1 MGTRHVFASALIVG
15 FLAAGAASAQQ
26 NLIAT
31 DRLEATMI
39 ATGRE
44 EAIPLIEE
52 RLSVA
57 IDGQHATTTLLQ
69 VFQHGNG
76 GQIEGRYKLRPG
88 MGSRVEGF
96 SYWNGEAKIVGEV
109 FERATARRVYE
120 NVTTRRRDPGLLEE
134 DGEGAF
140 QFKVFPIQPNEKK
153 RVELRWSKFL
163 ERQGQTVRYRA
174 PITRGDADVV
184 LDIQGAVKNIR
195 SSSHKLRIDRDSNGV
210 RLRSDGMRGRGELVV
225 EWDVDEPEW
234 LPSAYVHRGTSETD
248 GYFAV
253 SLATADVNTGAIAAK
268 DVTIVIDRSGSM
280 TGEPLANAKA
290 AAVDVIRRL
299 PNGDRVNVIAFS
311 DEVDPLF
318 RAPMILDDENRGRA
332 VGFVQRLH
340 EGGGTDIAL
349 ALTTAIKS
357 QDVKQG
363 RPRVVVFMTDGQSDV
378 DKSVLAA
385 QADTGDIRLFT
396 VGLGKDVNRPLL
408 QRLAQTKR
416 GNFTYIEKPSAIQTD
431 MAKLAAHIAK
441 PLLVDVSLEIDGV
454 QATRLYPRSLPDLFV
469 NDQLVVSGRLKGNAG
484 IAKFT
489 IKGRLAGK
497 PVTFIKA
504 VDLSKAPP
512 RPWVGR
518 QWAAKRVDH
527 LQEELALGAKEPE
540 LMTEL
545 LELALAY
552 NFVTPYTA
560 FLAIPESELGDQR
573 GTIEAA
579 RAAKKKIMAH
589 NPDAANLDHSA
600 PGGTY
605 VQGVAVT
612 QNLPAPSRSSRDFAA
627 PTSVDSEDDSDESVK
642 GESSY
647 ATVRSKGHGC
657 AGCATGN
664 DPRALL
670 VLLGIV
676 LLVLR
681 RRRR

>member
-1 MGTRHVFASALIVG
+1 MGTRLLCSIGL
-15 FLAAGAASAQQ
+15 LAGILAGGSASAQQ
-26 NLIAT
+26 NLIAS

-39 ATGRE
+39 ATGRD
-44 EAIPLIEE
+44 EAIPLVEE
-52 RLSVA
+52 RLAVA

-76 GQIEGRYKLRPG
+76 AQIEGRYKLRPG
-88 MGSRVEGF
+88 LGSRVEGF
-96 SYWNGEAKIVGEV
+96 SYWNGEAKIIGEV
-109 FERATARRVYE
+109 FERATARRVYD

-163 ERQGQTVRYRA
+163 ERHGQTVRYRA
-174 PITRGDADVV
+174 PITRTDADVV
-184 LDIQGAVKNIR
+184 VDIQGAVKNIR
-195 SSSHKLRIDRDSNGV
+195 SSTHKLRIDRDSNGV
-210 RLRSDGMRGRGELVV
+210 RLRSDGMRGKGELVV

-234 LPSAYVHRGTSETD
+234 LPSAYVHRGSGETD
-248 GYFAV
+248 GYFAL
-253 SLATADVNTGAIAAK
+253 SLATADVNTGAIASK

-299 PNGDRVNVIAFS
+299 PPADRVNVIAFS
-311 DEVDPLF
+311 DEVDSLF
-318 RAPMILDDENRGRA
+318 RAPLILDEENRGRA
-332 VGFVQRLH
+332 IGYVQRLH

-357 QDVKQG
+357 QDVKPG

-396 VGLGKDVNRPLL
+396 VGLGKEVNRPLL
-408 QRLAQTKR
+408 QRLAATKR
-416 GNFTYIEKPSAIQTD
+416 GNFTYIEKPSAIQGD
-431 MAKLAAHIAK
+431 MAKLATHIAK
-441 PLLVDVSLEIDGV
+441 PLLVDVSIEVDGV
-454 QATRLYPRSLPDLFV
+454 QATRIYPRSLPDLFV
-469 NDQLVVSGRLKGNAG
+469 DDQLVVSGRLKGTTG
-484 IAKFT
+484 VAKFT

-504 VDLSKAPP
+504 IDLARAQP

-527 LQEELALGAKEPE
+527 LQEELALGAKQPE

-573 GTIEAA
+573 GTVEAA
-579 RAAKKKIMAH
+579 RAAKQKIMAN
-589 NPDAANLDHSA
+589 NPDAANLDKTSPDA
-600 PGGTY
+600 TY
-605 VQGVAVT
+605 LANV
-612 QNLPAPSRSSRDFAA
+612 PASRSFSA
-627 PTSVDSEDDSDESVK
+627 VDASPRTVSESAGADGVDDSDESRSASP
-642 GESSY
+642 G
-647 ATVRSKGHGC
+647 AVRSKGHGC
-657 AGCATGN
+657 AGCTTGA
-664 DPRALL
+664 DQRSLL
-670 VLLGIV
+670 LLLGLV

>member
-1 MGTRHVFASALIVG
+1 
-15 FLAAGAASAQQ
+15 
-26 NLIAT
+26 
-31 DRLEATMI
+31 MI
-39 ATGRE
+39 ATGRD
-44 EAIPLIEE
+44 EAIPLVEE
-52 RLSVA
+52 RLTVA

-76 GQIEGRYKLRPG
+76 TQIEGRYKLRPG
-88 MGSRVEGF
+88 LGSRVEGF

-109 FERATARRVYE
+109 FERTTARQVYD

-163 ERQGQTVRYRA
+163 ERHGQTVRYRA
-174 PITRGDADVV
+174 PITRGDADLV
-184 LDIQGAVKNIR
+184 LDIRGAVKNIR
-195 SSSHKLRIDRDSNGV
+195 SSSHTLRIDRDTNGV
-210 RLRSDGMRGRGELVV
+210 RLRSDGMRGKGEVVV

-234 LPSAYVHRGTSETD
+234 LPSAYVHRGTSEID
-248 GYFAV
+248 GYFAL
-253 SLATADVNTGAIAAK
+253 SLATSDVDFSSRAIVSK

-280 TGEPLANAKA
+280 TGEPLENAKA

-299 PNGDRVNVIAFS
+299 PPADRVNVIAFS

-318 RAPMILDDENRGRA
+318 RSPLILDEGNRGRA
-332 VGFVQRLH
+332 IGFVQRLH

-357 QDVKQG
+357 QDIKPG

-396 VGLGKDVNRPLL
+396 VGLGKAVNRPLL

-416 GNFTYIEKPSAIQTD
+416 GTFTYIEKPSAIQSD
-431 MAKLAAHIAK
+431 MARLASHIAK
-441 PLLVDVSLEIDGV
+441 PLLVDVSLEVDGV

-469 NDQLVVSGRLKGNAG
+469 DDQLVVSGRLKGSTG

-489 IKGRLAGK
+489 IKGRLSGK
-497 PVTFIKA
+497 PVTFIKT
-504 VDLSKAPP
+504 VDLAKAPP
-512 RPWVGR
+512 RAWVGR
-518 QWAAKRVDH
+518 QWAASRVEH
-527 LQEELALGAKEPE
+527 LQEEIALGAKQPE

-579 RAAKKKIMAH
+579 RAAKKKIMAN
-589 NPDAANLDHSA
+589 NPDAANLDKNA
-600 PGGTY
+600 PDSTY
-605 VQGVAVT
+605 LANAPTGRTVSPVTTATRDVAGADAVDDADEDAR
-612 QNLPAPSRSSRDFAA
+612 PRSS
-627 PTSVDSEDDSDESVK
+627 E
-642 GESSY
+642 Y

-657 AGCATGN
+657 AGCATGA
-664 DPRALL
+664 DQRSL
-670 VLLGIV
+670 VLLLGVV

-681 RRRR
+681 RKRR

>member
-1 MGTRHVFASALIVG
+1 MGTRLLCSIGLLAGILASG
-15 FLAAGAASAQQ
+15 SASAQQ

-31 DRLEATMI
+31 DRLEATML
-39 ATGRE
+39 ATGRD
-44 EAIPLIEE
+44 EAIPLVEE
-52 RLSVA
+52 RLAVA

-76 GQIEGRYKLRPG
+76 AQIEGRYKLRPG
-88 MGSRVEGF
+88 LGSRVEGF

-109 FERATARRVYE
+109 FERTTARQVYD

-163 ERQGQTVRYRA
+163 ERRGQTVRYRA
-174 PITRGDADVV
+174 PITRADADVV
-184 LDIQGAVKNIR
+184 LDIQGAVKNLR
-195 SSSHKLRIDRDSNGV
+195 SSTHKLRIDRDTNGV
-210 RLRSDGMRGRGELVV
+210 RLRSDGMRGKGELVI
-225 EWDVDEPEW
+225 EWEVDEPEW
-234 LPSAYVHRGTSETD
+234 LPSAYVHRGGGETD
-248 GYFAV
+248 GYFAL
-253 SLATADVNTGAIAAK
+253 SLATADVNTGAIASK

-280 TGEPLANAKA
+280 TGEPLQNAKA

-299 PNGDRVNVIAFS
+299 APADRVNVIAFS

-318 RAPMILDDENRGRA
+318 RAPLILDEETRGRA
-332 VGFVQRLH
+332 IGFVQRLH

-357 QDVKQG
+357 QDIKPG

-396 VGLGKDVNRPLL
+396 VGLGKEVNRPLL
-408 QRLAQTKR
+408 QRLAATKR
-416 GNFTYIEKPSAIQTD
+416 GNFTYIEKPSAIQSD
-431 MAKLAAHIAK
+431 MAKLATHIAK
-441 PLLVDVSLEIDGV
+441 PLLVDVAIEVDGV
-454 QATRLYPRSLPDLFV
+454 QATRIYPRSLPDLFV
-469 NDQLVVSGRLKGNAG
+469 DDQLVVSGRLKGTTG
-484 IAKFT
+484 LAKFT

-497 PVTFIKA
+497 PVTFTKA
-504 VDLSKAPP
+504 IDLAKAPP

-518 QWAAKRVDH
+518 QWAAKRVEH
-527 LQEELALGAKEPE
+527 LQEELALGAKQPE

-579 RAAKKKIMAH
+579 RAAKKKIMAN
-589 NPDAANLDHSA
+589 NPDAANLDKTTPDATYLANVPSPRSYSA
-600 PGGTY
+600 
-605 VQGVAVT
+605 
-612 QNLPAPSRSSRDFAA
+612 
-627 PTSVDSEDDSDESVK
+627 VDASQRTLGESAGADDSDE
-642 GESSY
+642 ESAKPSY
-647 ATVRSKGHGC
+647 GAVRSKGHGC
-657 AGCATGN
+657 AGCATGA
-664 DPRALL
+664 DQRSLL
-670 VLLGIV
+670 LLLGLV
-676 LLVLR
+676 VLVLR
-681 RRRR
+681 RRRKRAA

>member
-1 MGTRHVFASALIVG
+1 
-15 FLAAGAASAQQ
+15 
-26 NLIAT
+26 
-31 DRLEATMI
+31 MI
-39 ATGRE
+39 ATGRA
-44 EAIPLIEE
+44 EAIPLVEE
-52 RLSVA
+52 RLTVA

-69 VFQHGNG
+69 VFHHGNG

-88 MGSRVEGF
+88 LGSRVEGF

-109 FERATARRVYE
+109 FERTTARQVYE

-163 ERQGQTVRYRA
+163 ERHGQTVRYRA

-210 RLRSDGMRGRGELVV
+210 RLRSDNMRGPRGSELVV
-225 EWDVDEPEW
+225 EWEVDEPEW
-234 LPSAYVHRGTSETD
+234 LPSAYVHRGSGETD
-248 GYFAV
+248 GYFAL
-253 SLATADVNTGAIAAK
+253 SLATTDVTTGVVASK

-280 TGEPLANAKA
+280 TGEPLENAKA

-299 PNGDRVNVIAFS
+299 PPTDRVNVIAFS

-318 RAPMILDDENRGRA
+318 RVPLVLDEGNRGRA
-332 VGFVQRLH
+332 IGFVQRLH
-340 EGGGTDIAL
+340 EGGGTDLAL

-357 QDVKQG
+357 QDVKPG

-378 DKSVLAA
+378 EKSVLAA

-416 GNFTYIEKPSAIQTD
+416 GNFTYIEKPSAIQAD
-431 MAKLAAHIAK
+431 MAKLATHIAK
-441 PLLVDVSLEIDGV
+441 PLLVDVSIDVDGV

-469 NDQLVVSGRLKGNAG
+469 DDQLVVSGRLKGSTG

-489 IKGRLAGK
+489 IKGRLSGK
-497 PVTFIKA
+497 PVTFIKT

-512 RPWVGR
+512 RAWVGR

-527 LQEELALGAKEPE
+527 LQEELALGAKGAE

-579 RAAKKKIMAH
+579 RAAKKKIMAN
-589 NPDAANLDHSA
+589 NPDAANLDKNA
-600 PGGTY
+600 PDSTY
-605 VQGVAVT
+605 LANV
-612 QNLPAPSRSSRDFAA
+612 PSPGRTFQSVNAA
-627 PTSVDSEDDSDESVK
+627 PTGSDDDASPDRASRAE
-642 GESSY
+642 Y
-647 ATVRSKGHGC
+647 ATVKSKGHGC
-657 AGCATGN
+657 AGCATGA
-664 DPRALL
+664 DQRSL
-670 VLLGIV
+670 VLLLGIV

-681 RRRR
+681 RKRR

>member
-1 MGTRHVFASALIVG
+1 
-15 FLAAGAASAQQ
+15 
-26 NLIAT
+26 
-31 DRLEATMI
+31 MI
-39 ATGRE
+39 ATGRDE
-44 EAIPLIEE
+44 TIPLVEE
-52 RLSVA
+52 RLTVA

-69 VFQHGNG
+69 VFHHGNG

-88 MGSRVEGF
+88 LGSRVEGF

-109 FERATARRVYE
+109 FERTTARRVYE

-163 ERQGQTVRYRA
+163 ERHGQTVRYRA

-184 LDIQGAVKNIR
+184 LDIQGAVKNVR
-195 SSSHKLRIDRDSNGV
+195 SSSHKLRVDRDTNGV
-210 RLRSDGMRGRGELVV
+210 RLRSDGMRGKGELVV
-225 EWDVDEPEW
+225 EWEVDEPEW
-234 LPSAYVHRGTSETD
+234 LPSAYVHRGSGETD
-248 GYFAV
+248 GYFAL
-253 SLATADVNTGAIAAK
+253 SLATTDVNTGVVASK

-280 TGEPLANAKA
+280 TGEPLENAKA

-299 PNGDRVNVIAFS
+299 PPADRVNVIAFS

-318 RAPMILDDENRGRA
+318 RAPLLLDEANRGRA
-332 VGFVQRLH
+332 IGFVQRLH

-357 QDVKQG
+357 QDVKPG

-378 DKSVLAA
+378 EKSVLAA
-385 QADTGDIRLFT
+385 QADTGDVRLFT
-396 VGLGKDVNRPLL
+396 VKLGKDVNRPLL

-416 GNFTYIEKPSAIQTD
+416 GNFTYIEKPSAIQAD
-431 MAKLAAHIAK
+431 MAKLATHIAK
-441 PLLVDVSLEIDGV
+441 PLLVDVEVAVDGV
-454 QATRLYPRSLPDLFV
+454 QATRMYPRSLPDLFV
-469 NDQLVVSGRLKGNAG
+469 DDQLVVSGRLKGSTG

-489 IKGRLAGK
+489 IKGRLSGK
-497 PVTFIKA
+497 PVTFIKT

-512 RPWVGR
+512 RAWVGR

-527 LQEELALGAKEPE
+527 LQEEIALGAKQPE

-579 RAAKKKIMAH
+579 RAAKKKIMAN
-589 NPDAANLDHSA
+589 NPDAANLDNNAPDTTYLANAPAQRTVSA
-600 PGGTY
+600 
-605 VQGVAVT
+605 
-612 QNLPAPSRSSRDFAA
+612 
-627 PTSVDSEDDSDESVK
+627 SVDPSPIGEDSDEGSHSGRAVTS
-642 GESSY
+642 EY
-647 ATVRSKGHGC
+647 ATVKSKGHGC
-657 AGCATGN
+657 AGCATGA
-664 DPRALL
+664 DQRSLV
-670 VLLGIV
+670 VLLGLV

-681 RRRR
+681 RKRR

>member
-1 MGTRHVFASALIVG
+1 
-15 FLAAGAASAQQ
+15 
-26 NLIAT
+26 
-31 DRLEATMI
+31 MI
-39 ATGRE
+39 ATGRD
-44 EAIPLIEE
+44 EAIPLVEE
-52 RLSVA
+52 RLTVA

-76 GQIEGRYKLRPG
+76 TQIEGRYKLRPG
-88 MGSRVEGF
+88 LGSRVEGF

-109 FERATARRVYE
+109 FERTTARQVYD

-163 ERQGQTVRYRA
+163 ERHGQTVRYRA
-174 PITRGDADVV
+174 PITRGDADLV
-184 LDIQGAVKNIR
+184 LDIRGAVKNIR
-195 SSSHKLRIDRDSNGV
+195 SSSHTLRIDRDTNGV
-210 RLRSDGMRGRGELVV
+210 RLRSDGMRGKGEVVV

-248 GYFAV
+248 GYFAL
-253 SLATADVNTGAIAAK
+253 SLATSDVDFSSRAIVSK

-280 TGEPLANAKA
+280 TGEPLENAKA

-299 PNGDRVNVIAFS
+299 PPADRVNVIAFS

-318 RAPMILDDENRGRA
+318 RSPLILDEGNRGRA
-332 VGFVQRLH
+332 IGFVQRLH

-357 QDVKQG
+357 QDVKPG

-396 VGLGKDVNRPLL
+396 VGLGKAVNRPLL

-416 GNFTYIEKPSAIQTD
+416 GTFTYIEKPSAIQSD
-431 MAKLAAHIAK
+431 MARLASHIAK
-441 PLLVDVSLEIDGV
+441 PLLVDVSLEVDGV

-469 NDQLVVSGRLKGNAG
+469 DDQLVVSGRLKGSTG

-489 IKGRLAGK
+489 IKGRLSGK
-497 PVTFIKA
+497 PVTFIKT
-504 VDLSKAPP
+504 VDLAKAPP
-512 RPWVGR
+512 RAWVGR
-518 QWAAKRVDH
+518 QWAASRVEH
-527 LQEELALGAKEPE
+527 LQEEIALGAKQPE

-579 RAAKKKIMAH
+579 RAAKKKIMAN
-589 NPDAANLDHSA
+589 NPDAANLDKNA
-600 PGGTY
+600 PDSTY
-605 VQGVAVT
+605 LANAPTGRMVSPVTTATRDVAGADAADDADEDAS
-612 QNLPAPSRSSRDFAA
+612 PRSS
-627 PTSVDSEDDSDESVK
+627 E
-642 GESSY
+642 Y

-657 AGCATGN
+657 AGCATGA
-664 DPRALL
+664 DQRSL
-670 VLLGIV
+670 VLLLGVV

-681 RRRR
+681 RKRR